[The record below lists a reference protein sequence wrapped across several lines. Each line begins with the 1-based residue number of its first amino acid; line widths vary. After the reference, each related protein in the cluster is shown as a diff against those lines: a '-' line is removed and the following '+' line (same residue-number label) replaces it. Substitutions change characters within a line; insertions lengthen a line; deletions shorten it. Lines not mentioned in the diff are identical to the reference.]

1 MVSEFLM
8 RVDGAQIVMMSDV
21 AKEEIG
27 QWRSEKKAQR

>member
-8 RVDGAQIVMMSDV
+8 RVDGAQIIFMSDV
-21 AKEEIG
+21 AKEEIR

>member
-8 RVDGAQIVMMSDV
+8 RVDGSRIVLMSDV
-21 AKEEIG
+21 AKEEIR